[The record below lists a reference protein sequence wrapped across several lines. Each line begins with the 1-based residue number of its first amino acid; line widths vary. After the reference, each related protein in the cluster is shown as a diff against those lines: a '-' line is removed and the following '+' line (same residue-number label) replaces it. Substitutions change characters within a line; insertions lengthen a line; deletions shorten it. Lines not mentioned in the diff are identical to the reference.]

1 MTPRIALLTRLY
13 EAYNKGDFDA
23 FAAELDPAVDWPDQI
38 GGGRV
43 VGVEAMRAFWARRD
57 GMVRV
62 EAAPMDF
69 TVLDDGRIAVATNQ
83 TVHNLEGRLWSDSCV
98 RHIYTFQG
106 ERVSRMDIVERL
118 DEA

>member
-38 GGGRV
+38 GGGRIL
-43 VGVEAMRAFWARRD
+43 GVEAMRAFWTRRD

-69 TVLDDGRIAVATNQ
+69 TVLKDGRIAVATNQ
-83 TVHNLEGRLWSDSCV
+83 TVHNLEGRLWSDSRV
-98 RHIYTFQG
+98 RHIYTFQDG
-106 ERVSRMDIVERL
+106 RVSRMDIVEYL

>member
-1 MTPRIALLTRLY
+1 MTHRIALLTRLY
-13 EAYNKGDFDA
+13 DAYNKGDFDA
-23 FAAELDPAVDWPDQI
+23 FSAELDPAVDWPDQI
-38 GGGRV
+38 AGGRV
-43 VGVEAMRAFWARRD
+43 VGVEAMRAFWARRN

-62 EAAPMDF
+62 EAAPLEF
-69 TVLDDGRIAVATNQ
+69 ITLEDGRVSVSTNQ
-83 TVHNLEGRLWSDSCV
+83 TVHNLQGRLWSDSCV